1 MSLSDIALCARA
13 LVRLGAKP
21 ISSFDDGSIEAEIA
35 QSIYTPTR
43 DALLSAYP
51 WSFATQQ
58 TELNTLLASPLADY
72 QNAFQLPNDFLRVMS
87 AGTGQNSQGISYRI
101 YQRAL
106 HTDFDNIVLTYVF
119 RPAEA
124 DCPAFF
130 DQALIAQLAAELCL
144 PITESTS
151 RAQLLFQLAEN
162 EMKRAK
168 QIDAQQDTPNAISDF
183 TLIDVRN

>member
-1 MSLSDIALCARA
+1 MSLSSIALCARA
-13 LVRLGAKP
+13 LVRLGGKP
-21 ISSFDDGSIEAEIA
+21 INSFNDGSIEAEIA
-35 QSIYTPTR
+35 ESIYTPTR

-58 TELNTLLASPLADY
+58 TVLNTLLASPLADY
-72 QNAFQLPNDFLRVMS
+72 DYAYQLPNDFLRVIS
-87 AGTGQNSQGISYRI
+87 AGTDQNGQGINYRI

-106 HTDFDNIVLTYVF
+106 HTNLQNVVLTYVF

-130 DQALIAQLAAELCL
+130 DQALIAQLAAELCI

-151 RAQLLFQLAEN
+151 RAQLLFQLAEG
-162 EMKRAK
+162 ETKKAK
-168 QIDAQQDTPNAISDF
+168 QIDAQQDTPKAINDF